1 MAGANIIYGLGM
13 LELGIT
19 LDFAQLVIDNEI
31 AAMIKWAVKGIQVS
45 DYEMAVNVIKDVGVA
60 GEFVTHQHTYD
71 NFKTGQSNT
80 RLFDRQMREGWEAL
94 GGKDLLE
101 RATEKAKFILE
112 NHKPDPLPDGTA
124 DYMAEIIKEA
134 QDEEGL

>member
-80 RLFDRQMREGWEAL
+80 RLFDRQMRESWEAL

-112 NHKPDPLPDGTA
+112 NHKPDPLPEGTA
-124 DYMAEIIKEA
+124 DFMAEIIQEA
-134 QDEEGL
+134 QEEEGL

>member
-112 NHKPDPLPDGTA
+112 NHKPDPLPEGTA
-124 DYMAEIIKEA
+124 DFMAEIIQEA
-134 QDEEGL
+134 QEEEGL

>member
-1 MAGANIIYGLGM
+1 LAGANIIYGLGM

-80 RLFDRQMREGWEAL
+80 RLFDRQMRESWEAL

-112 NHKPDPLPDGTA
+112 NHKPDPLPEGTA
-124 DYMAEIIKEA
+124 DFMAEIIQEA
-134 QDEEGL
+134 QEEEGL

>member
-71 NFKTGQSNT
+71 NSKTGQSNT

>member
-1 MAGANIIYGLGM
+1 M

-31 AAMIKWAVKGIQVS
+31 AAMIKWAVKGINVD
-45 DYEMAVNVIKDVGVA
+45 DYEMAVHVIKEVGVA

-71 NFKTGQSNT
+71 NFKAVQSST
-80 RLFDRQMREGWEAL
+80 RLFDRQMREGWEAM
-94 GGKDLLE
+94 GGNDLLE

-112 NHKPDPLPDGTA
+112 NHKPDPLPDGA
-124 DYMAEIIKEA
+124 AAYMAEIIEEA
-134 QDEEGL
+134 REEENL